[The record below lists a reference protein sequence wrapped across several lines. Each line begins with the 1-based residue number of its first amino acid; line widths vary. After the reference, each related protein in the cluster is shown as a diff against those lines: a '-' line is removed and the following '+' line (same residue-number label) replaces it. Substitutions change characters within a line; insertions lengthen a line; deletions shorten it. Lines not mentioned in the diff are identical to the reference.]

1 MKGYFFLS
9 CAAHGSLLAALL
21 ILGTILSKPHLSYYA
36 VDVFSPPSS
45 SGASPVPP
53 APAPPVEAPP
63 APPPPKAPPQEKP
76 IPKEAIKMP
85 SKEKPVKKQPPK
97 PKAPPPKPKSSSAFK
112 AAMQALQ
119 NENPEGPNVARG
131 PSAAP
136 TAGAAV
142 TGEAGPAFPYP
153 WYLKAI
159 ADKLD
164 KQWHP
169 PQAYQSDTVCEVSF
183 LVHQDGQVDDSSVE
197 KRSGD
202 SVFDQLALRAVL
214 YANPLP
220 PLPSGFSEATLR
232 VHMKFVGKSQ

>member
-1 MKGYFFLS
+1 MKGYFFIS

-21 ILGTILSKPHLSYYA
+21 ILGTILSKPHLSYYS

-45 SGASPVPP
+45 NGATPVTPAPTPP
-53 APAPPVEAPP
+53 VPAPPTPP
-63 APPPPKAPPQEKP
+63 APKAPPQEKP

-85 SKEKPVKKQPPK
+85 SKEKPKKKPPK
-97 PKAPPPKPKSSSAFK
+97 AKTPPPKPKSSDAFK
-112 AAMQALQ
+112 SAMNALQ
-119 NENPEGPNVARG
+119 NESPEGPGRTPG
-131 PSAAP
+131 PATTA

-159 ADKLD
+159 AEKLD

-169 PQAYQSDTVCEVSF
+169 PQAYQSDTVCEVTF
-183 LVHQDGQVDDSSVE
+183 LVHQDGQVDDSSIE

-220 PLPSGFSEATLR
+220 PLPSGFTEATLR